1 MKFPSGVAAKL
12 LCPKCSIR
20 LEGFLACWGFS
31 TGNIQYQSIT
41 IKQRTHLFGA
51 KFGTFTMCLERC
63 KKLQRQCVVKGNY
76 QIALTC
82 WHNRIRN
89 SRLIQW
95 IYCKYIEPGLLILA
109 PRIKSIQNLQRYQNC
124 KPPNHIR
131 HAHHPTNSSTSN
143 FPDIPGWCYTLPWL
157 RFPSRQLL
165 SSTTGFSFQAKPSC
179 WSHWSE
185 SCRIDCGCI
194 FRMIIPDLQDHTSPS
209 VWNVPFLVGSVIS
222 STSQHLLKLIE
233 TCWNILKLCLITR
246 NSERQLR
253 HYAAM
258 RYALPHA
265 FPVGH
270 TEGPTRRWRSGQNV
284 E

>member
-131 HAHHPTNSSTSN
+131 ARTSSHKFFYLQLPRHPWTVLHIALAAVSKQAAAIQHNW
-143 FPDIPGWCYTLPWL
+143 IQLP
-157 RFPSRQLL
+157 SKAQLL
-165 SSTTGFSFQAKPSC
+165 KPLV
-179 WSHWSE
+179 W
-185 SCRIDCGCI
+185 I
-194 FRMIIPDLQDHTSPS
+194 LQNRLWLYFPHDHTRFTRSYQS
-209 VWNVPFLVGSVIS
+209 LCVERTLSGGLS
-222 STSQHLLKLIE
+222 HLLNISTLVETDWNLLKHIE
-233 TCWNILKLCLITR
+233 TVFDHK
-246 NSERQLR
+246 E
-253 HYAAM
+253 
-258 RYALPHA
+258 
-265 FPVGH
+265 
-270 TEGPTRRWRSGQNV
+270 
-284 E
+284 